1 MWARSLSHWTTK
13 EDPKKLFILKIFKST
28 EKLQLQGHKLPYI
41 LYPDSPTI
49 DVLPYLLFLYT
60 HTHCYLLSFWC
71 DNLNQL
77 QALWS
82 LLLNLY
88 WYSPKNKDIYLYNR
102 SAKMNRFRKCDIDA
116 ILLSNCCCFV
126 TKLCPTLCN
135 PADCNPPISSVNGI
149 LQARILERVAIP
161 FSTFLD
167 PGIEPA
173 SSMLQANSLPLSHR
187 GCPVV

>member
-1 MWARSLSHWTTK
+1 MQDPDSLTNNGTRAPLPCELGVLATWTTK

-77 QALWS
+77 QAL
-82 LLLNLY
+82 
-88 WYSPKNKDIYLYNR
+88 
-102 SAKMNRFRKCDIDA
+102 
-116 ILLSNCCCFV
+116 
-126 TKLCPTLCN
+126 
-135 PADCNPPISSVNGI
+135 
-149 LQARILERVAIP
+149 
-161 FSTFLD
+161 
-167 PGIEPA
+167 
-173 SSMLQANSLPLSHR
+173 
-187 GCPVV
+187 